1 MVLKGVIILKDFYNK
16 LLGGKKKQIQNAMCS
31 MIYRYRETET
41 ETDRNTEKPENV
53 YNEIIARW

>member
-31 MIYRYRETET
+31 MIYRYRERQRQKQTET
-41 ETDRNTEKPENV
+41 QKNLKTYTTK
-53 YNEIIARW
+53 